1 MQNFDTI
8 GAPVVFAEFL
18 PLFCAVF
25 RGDGFP
31 RAHVTQAHTRAQAH
45 PHTYTHVHRCT
56 HATPSVNF

>member
-1 MQNFDTI
+1 MQNFATI
-8 GAPVVFAEFL
+8 GAPVVVVVFL

-31 RAHVTQAHTRAQAH
+31 VHTSRKPPH
-45 PHTYTHVHRCT
+45 GHKRTPHTYTHVHRCT